1 MSVKIQKNISAKKVI
16 FAAKMVAVTTSSC
29 ENGNMQDV
37 LVTEQLSAMKSEI
50 INETKIIPT
59 KSTSAKS
66 VLTKTIFTKTVPT
79 KCTCFTSFFINHH
92 SIVDSYKYLLP
103 QHDISKLKETN
114 ITNIL

>member
-1 MSVKIQKNISAKKVI
+1 
-16 FAAKMVAVTTSSC
+16 MVAVTTSSC

-79 KCTCFTSFFINHH
+79 KCTCFISFFINHH

-103 QHDISKLKETN
+103 
-114 ITNIL
+114 